1 MLIPLKDTNPLKR
14 IRFQYVTVAL
24 IAACA
29 GVFLWQ
35 VSLGTE
41 GGQRAI
47 YQFGTIPATI
57 LGDKCLNPDIAVIAP
72 ELTLI
77 SSMFLHGDWMHIIG
91 NMLFLWV
98 FGDNVED
105 SMGHAKFLFFY
116 LLCGVA
122 AALAHVFT
130 NAESAIPTI
139 GASGAVSGVL
149 GAYLVLH
156 PKAQVL
162 TLLLRIIVTLPAVVV
177 LGLWIGLQFFNAWM
191 TAGDATGG
199 GVAWWAHIGGF
210 VVGAVLIVP
219 FRHKSVPLLD
229 GLVSSG
235 GGPGGGKS
243 GGPSGGTPKPRS
255 KVTGRS
261 RIPPSGRRGDGD

>member
-1 MLIPLKDTNPLKR
+1 MLIPLKDTNPLRR

-41 GGQRAI
+41 GGQRAV

-57 LGDKCLNPDIAVIAP
+57 LGDRYLNPEIAVIPP

-77 SSMFLHGDWMHIIG
+77 TSMFLHGGWMHIIG

-105 SMGHAKFLFFY
+105 SMGHGRFLFFY

-210 VVGAVLIVP
+210 VVGAVLIIP

-229 GLVSSG
+229 GLGSSRGGRSG
-235 GGPGGGKS
+235 GN
-243 GGPSGGTPKPRS
+243 PKPRS
-255 KVTGRS
+255 TATGRS
-261 RIPPSGRRGDGD
+261 RIPPSGQRRNKD